1 VSGRKLTYQVLGSL
15 SGEFDQLYAATGRRS
30 IAPECILRALLL
42 QVFYSI
48 RPEWQLVEQQKGL
61 SGNAQQDCL
70 HTLQDLGKP
79 AQIPSV
85 MLTYDVLG
93 HGQVGGE
100 GAPRPS
106 SCLRFLVLKV
116 YQRWTGLPSDATS
129 DDLLRQI
136 RGAWPDLVI

>member
-1 VSGRKLTYQVLGSL
+1 M
-15 SGEFDQLYAATGRRS
+15 
-30 IAPECILRALLL
+30 
-42 QVFYSI
+42 FYSI
-48 RPEWQLVEQQKGL
+48 RSERQLVEQQKGL

-70 HTLQDLGKP
+70 HTLQDLGKL

-106 SCLRFLVLKV
+106 ICLRFLALEV
-116 YQRWTGLPSDATS
+116 YQRWTGLPSDAAS

-136 RGAWPDLVI
+136 RGAWPNLVI